1 MWRDSITVLQPQGSV
16 WQVPAR
22 GRRLFLVTSVS
33 KGAEGPLV
41 LEQDLL
47 ELLELC
53 VFFGVHSLQVL
64 HVLDHHFH
72 SLAHPALLRHQ
83 GKQQLSATASCLE
96 ISPSS
101 ICSPLVPPWYERFSL
116 LSFLSKLHYTPC
128 PSTCPGFH
136 FSRDCSCKINKS
148 VFSFPSLTTQHHLI
162 YGLRCHHA
170 FAGTAKSYFHAPL
183 GYYTQLHLTFEQGFV
198 IFHRFS

>member
-1 MWRDSITVLQPQGSV
+1 MWRDSLTILQPQGSV

-136 FSRDCSCKINKS
+136 FSRDCSCCKINKS
-148 VFSFPSLTTQHHLI
+148 VFSFPSPYNSASSDLWSPMPPCICWYCQIIFSCSSGVLHTTTPNI
-162 YGLRCHHA
+162 WAGLCN
-170 FAGTAKSYFHAPL
+170 FP
-183 GYYTQLHLTFEQGFV
+183 
-198 IFHRFS
+198 